1 MITYSS
7 TVDTPVG
14 PFTIVATDEAVL
26 ASGWTG
32 DVRELLSFV
41 RPLPE
46 PQPRADLGP
55 ITKAALAYHDGD
67 LAAIDEI
74 PVDPRTG
81 GWRLDRGGA
90 KRRRGKTSPDEPVR
104 RASAGERQPAE
115 PVRRASAGERQPA
128 EPFLPAAWQALR
140 AIPPGEPISYTE
152 LAARAGR
159 PAAVRAAAQACAR
172 NPCALF
178 VPCHRVVRMD
188 GSLGGFRWGLPVK
201 RWLLRWESSPS
212 LVRR

>member
-32 DVRELLSFV
+32 DVRELLSLV

-74 PVDPRTG
+74 PVDLRTG

-104 RASAGERQPAE
+104 HASVGERQL
-115 PVRRASAGERQPA
+115 A
-128 EPFLPAAWQALR
+128 EPFRHAAWQALR
-140 AIPPGEPISYTE
+140 ALPPGEPISYTE

-178 VPCHRVVRMD
+178 VPCHRVVRAD
-188 GSLGGFRWGLPVK
+188 GSLGGYRWGLPVK

-212 LVRR
+212 LVPR